1 MPRATPT
8 VDTPAAN
15 KYSIQNVSMIIPV
28 ILCGGSG
35 TRLWPLSRSH
45 MPKQLQA
52 VHEDATMLQSTALR
66 LQGFAEVVTS
76 APIVVCND
84 SHRFVT
90 RRQLQEIGITDAQ
103 LIAEP
108 VGRNTAPALTLA
120 ALLAAER
127 SDSVD
132 PVLLVMPADH
142 AIPDLAS
149 FHAAVAV
156 ALRATQAQS
165 GAASE
170 GDAIVTFGI
179 VPIEPATGYG
189 YLRIGGT
196 SAFDPGAFA
205 LDSFVEKP
213 TLEVARE
220 YVDSKQYLWNSGLF
234 VVKTSVW
241 LRAMA
246 RFEPAMLA
254 TCKAALDGAKKV
266 GDDLLPDAAVFAVC
280 PSNSIDYAVMEKL
293 ATHPEAG
300 IHGAV
305 VPLSAGWSD
314 IGSWDSAWAIAAKDD
329 YGNAAIGH
337 AIFENSHNT
346 YVRTTGPNAPVV
358 ACVGIADAIIVHTP
372 DAILVASKSHA
383 QDVKKIAVH
392 LASLSDSRADQHRKV
407 NRPWG
412 WYDSLGSGPN
422 SEAGTGFQVK
432 HIGVHPGQS
441 LSLQLHHKRAE
452 HWVVIKGTAT
462 ITVGE
467 SVRDYQA
474 NQHVFIPLGDVHRLE
489 NKTDEAVEIVEVQL
503 GAYLGEDDIVRLQD
517 IYARP

>member
-1 MPRATPT
+1 
-8 VDTPAAN
+8 
-15 KYSIQNVSMIIPV
+15 MIIPV

-52 VHEDATMLQSTALR
+52 VHEDVTMLQSTALR
-66 LQGFAEVVTS
+66 CRDFAAEAAS

-84 SHRFVT
+84 AHRFVT
-90 RRQLQEIGITDAQ
+90 RRQLQEIGIDDTQ

-120 ALLAAER
+120 ALLAVER
-127 SDSVD
+127 STEVD

-156 ALRATQAQS
+156 ALRATQSQS
-165 GAASE
+165 GAANA

-179 VPIEPATGYG
+179 VPIEPTTGYG

-234 VVKTSVW
+234 VVKASVW
-241 LRAMA
+241 LRAMT

-254 TCKAALDGAKKV
+254 ACKAALSGAKKV
-266 GDDLLPDAAVFAVC
+266 GDDLLPDAAVFAAC

-293 ATHPEAG
+293 AAHPEAG

-305 VPLSAGWSD
+305 VPLNAGWSD
-314 IGSWDSAWAIAAKDD
+314 IGSWDSAWAIAAKDEF
-329 YGNAAIGH
+329 GNAAIGH
-337 AIFENSHNT
+337 AIFENSRNT

-358 ACVGIADAIIVHTP
+358 ACVGIDDAIIVHTP

-383 QDVKKIAVH
+383 QDVKKIATH
-392 LASLSDSRADQHRKV
+392 LSALRDRRADLHRKV
-407 NRPWG
+407 HRPWG
-412 WYDSLGSGPN
+412 WYDSLGSGPDG
-422 SEAGTGFQVK
+422 AGFQVK

-452 HWVVIKGTAT
+452 HWVVVKGSAT

-467 SVRDYQA
+467 SVRDYGP
-474 NQHVFIPLGDVHRLE
+474 NEHVFIALGAVHRLE
-489 NKTDEAVEIVEVQL
+489 NKTRDAVEIVEVQL
-503 GAYLGEDDIVRLQD
+503 GGYLGEDDVVRLQD
-517 IYARP
+517 CYQRI

>member
-1 MPRATPT
+1 
-8 VDTPAAN
+8 
-15 KYSIQNVSMIIPV
+15 MIIPV

-66 LQGFAEVVTS
+66 LRGFPDATTS

-90 RRQLQEIGITDAQ
+90 RRQLQEIGIADAQ

-120 ALLAAER
+120 ALLATER
-127 SDSVD
+127 STSVD

-156 ALRATQAQS
+156 ALRATQAPSQSQSQS
-165 GAASE
+165 GGAHT

-196 SAFDPGAFA
+196 SAFDPSAFV
-205 LDSFVEKP
+205 LDRFVEKP
-213 TLEVARE
+213 TIDVARQ
-220 YVDSKQYLWNSGLF
+220 YVASKEYLWNSGLF
-234 VVKTSVW
+234 VVRASVW

-246 RFEPAMLA
+246 SFEPAMLA
-254 TCKAALDGAKKV
+254 TCKAALASAKKV
-266 GDDLLPDAAVFAVC
+266 GDDLLPDATVFAGC

-293 ATHPEAG
+293 AAHPELG

-314 IGSWDSAWAIAAKDD
+314 IGSWDSAWALAAKDEH
-329 YGNAAIGH
+329 GNAAIGH

-358 ACVGIADAIIVHTP
+358 ACVGINDAIIVHTP

-383 QDVKKIAVH
+383 QDVKKIATH
-392 LASLSDSRADQHRKV
+392 LTSISDSRADLHRKV
-407 NRPWG
+407 HRPWG

-422 SEAGTGFQVK
+422 SEAGAGFQVK
-432 HIGVHPGQS
+432 HIGVHPGES

-467 SVRDYQA
+467 SVRDYLPGE
-474 NQHVFIPLGDVHRLE
+474 HVFIALGDVHRLQ
-489 NKTDEAVEIVEVQL
+489 NKTDAVVEIVEVQL

-517 IYARP
+517 NYYRV

>member
-1 MPRATPT
+1 
-8 VDTPAAN
+8 
-15 KYSIQNVSMIIPV
+15 MIIPV

-66 LQGFAEVVTS
+66 LRGFAAEATS

-90 RRQLQEIGITDAQ
+90 RRQLQEIGIADAQ

-127 SDSVD
+127 TTSVD

-149 FHAAVAV
+149 FHAAVSV
-156 ALRATQAQS
+156 ALRATQAHS
-165 GAASE
+165 DGETA

-179 VPIEPATGYG
+179 VPVEPATGYG

-196 SAFDPGAFA
+196 SAYDPSAFA
-205 LDSFVEKP
+205 LDRFVEKP

-220 YVDSKQYLWNSGLF
+220 YVDSKEYLWNSGLF
-234 VVKTSVW
+234 VVRASVW
-241 LRAMA
+241 LRAMES
-246 RFEPAMLA
+246 FEPGILA
-254 TCKAALDGAKKV
+254 ACKSALASAKKV
-266 GDDLLPDAAVFAVC
+266 GDDLLPEAAVFAAC

-293 ATHPEAG
+293 AAHPEVG

-314 IGSWDSAWAIAAKDD
+314 IGSWDSAWAIAAKDE

-358 ACVGIADAIIVHTP
+358 ACVGMDDAIVVHTP
-372 DAILVASKSHA
+372 DAILVASKFHA
-383 QDVKKIAVH
+383 QDVKKIALQ
-392 LASLSDSRADQHRKV
+392 LAHQKDSRADLHRKV
-407 NRPWG
+407 SRPWG
-412 WYDSLGSGPN
+412 WYDSLGSG
-422 SEAGTGFQVK
+422 TGDGLPP
-432 HIGVHPGQS
+432 GVRSRDRGRPS
-441 LSLQLHHKRAE
+441 KR
-452 HWVVIKGTAT
+452 
-462 ITVGE
+462 
-467 SVRDYQA
+467 SR
-474 NQHVFIPLGDVHRLE
+474 RL
-489 NKTDEAVEIVEVQL
+489 
-503 GAYLGEDDIVRLQD
+503 R
-517 IYARP
+517 

>member
-1 MPRATPT
+1 
-8 VDTPAAN
+8 
-15 KYSIQNVSMIIPV
+15 MIIPV

-52 VHEDATMLQSTALR
+52 VHEDATMLQSTATR
-66 LQGFAEVVTS
+66 LNGLKDEAVS

-90 RRQLQEIGITDAQ
+90 RRQLQEIGIADTQ

-120 ALLAAER
+120 ALLAVER
-127 SDSVD
+127 SATVD
-132 PVLLVMPADH
+132 PVLVVMPADH

-149 FHAAVAV
+149 FHAAVRVAV
-156 ALRATQAQS
+156 RATQVQS
-165 GAASE
+165 SATA

-179 VPIEPATGYG
+179 VPTEPATGYG

-196 SAFDPGAFA
+196 SAFDPRAFA
-205 LDSFVEKP
+205 LDRFVEKP
-213 TLEVARE
+213 SIEVARD
-220 YVDSKQYLWNSGLF
+220 YVASKEYLWNSGLF
-234 VVKTSVW
+234 VVRASVW
-241 LRAMA
+241 LRAIEN
-246 RFEPAMLA
+246 FEPAMLTA
-254 TCKAALDGAKKV
+254 CKASLASAKKV
-266 GDDLLPDAAVFAVC
+266 GDDLLPDASVFAAC
-280 PSNSIDYAVMEKL
+280 PSDSIDYAVMEKL
-293 ATHPEAG
+293 AAHPEVG

-314 IGSWDSAWAIAAKDD
+314 IGSWDSAWAIAAKDA

-358 ACVGIADAIIVHTP
+358 ACVGIDDAIIVHTP

-383 QDVKKIAVH
+383 QDVKKIAIH
-392 LASLSDSRADQHRKV
+392 LAGLSDSRADLHRKV
-407 NRPWG
+407 HRPWG
-412 WYDSLGSGPN
+412 WYDSLGSGPGG
-422 SEAGTGFQVK
+422 AGFQVK

-462 ITVGE
+462 ITVGGN
-467 SVRDYQA
+467 VRDYEPSE
-474 NQHVFIPLGDVHRLE
+474 HVFIPLGDVHRLE
-489 NKTDEAVEIVEVQL
+489 NKTDAAVEIVEVQL
-503 GAYLGEDDIVRLQD
+503 GNYLGEDDIVRLQD
-517 IYARP
+517 IYQRA

>member
-1 MPRATPT
+1 
-8 VDTPAAN
+8 
-15 KYSIQNVSMIIPV
+15 MIIPV

-35 TRLWPLSRSH
+35 SRLWPLSRSH
-45 MPKQLQA
+45 MPKQLQS
-52 VHEDATMLQSTALR
+52 VYEDATMLQSTALR
-66 LQGFAEVVTS
+66 LRGFTDAATS

-90 RRQLQEIGITDAQ
+90 RRQLQEIGIEDAQ
-103 LIAEP
+103 LLAEP

-127 SDSVD
+127 STAVD

-142 AIPDLAS
+142 AIPDLVS

-156 ALRATQAQS
+156 ALRASQGANSAEAGQA
-165 GAASE
+165 

-205 LDSFVEKP
+205 LDRFVEKP
-213 TLEVARE
+213 TLDVARE
-220 YVDSKQYLWNSGLF
+220 YVDSKEYLWNSGLF
-234 VVKTSVW
+234 VVRASVW

-246 RFEPAMLA
+246 AFEPTMLA
-254 TCKAALDGAKKV
+254 TCKAALASAKKV
-266 GDDLLPDAAVFAVC
+266 GDDLLPDAAVFAAC

-293 ATHPEAG
+293 AAHPEMG

-329 YGNAAIGH
+329 HGNAAIGE

-346 YVRTTGPNAPVV
+346 YVRTTGPNAPLV
-358 ACVGIADAIIVHTP
+358 ACVGIDDAIIVHTP

-383 QDVKKIAVH
+383 QDVKLIVAH
-392 LASLSDSRADQHRKV
+392 LTGLSDSRADLHRKV
-407 NRPWG
+407 HRPWG
-412 WYDSLGSGPN
+412 WYDSLGA
-422 SEAGTGFQVK
+422 AGGGAGFQVK
-432 HIGVHPGQS
+432 HIGVYPGQS

-452 HWVVIKGTAT
+452 HWVVVKGVAT

-467 SVRDYQA
+467 SSRDYQPSE
-474 NQHVFIPLGDVHRLE
+474 HVYIPLGDVHRLQ
-489 NKTDEAVEIVEVQL
+489 NKTADSVEIIEVQL
-503 GAYLGEDDIVRLQD
+503 GSYLGEDDIVRLED
-517 IYARP
+517 IYNRT

>member
-1 MPRATPT
+1 
-8 VDTPAAN
+8 
-15 KYSIQNVSMIIPV
+15 
-28 ILCGGSG
+28 
-35 TRLWPLSRSH
+35 
-45 MPKQLQA
+45 
-52 VHEDATMLQSTALR
+52 MLQSTALR
-66 LQGFAEVVTS
+66 LRGFAAEATS

-90 RRQLQEIGITDAQ
+90 RRQLQEIGIADAQ

-127 SDSVD
+127 TTSVD

-149 FHAAVAV
+149 FHAAVTV
-156 ALRATQAQS
+156 ALRATQAHS
-165 GAASE
+165 GGETA

-179 VPIEPATGYG
+179 VPVEPATGYG

-196 SAFDPGAFA
+196 SAYDPSAFA
-205 LDSFVEKP
+205 LDRFVEKP

-220 YVDSKQYLWNSGLF
+220 YVDSKEYLWNSGLF
-234 VVKTSVW
+234 VVRASVW
-241 LRAMA
+241 LRAMES
-246 RFEPAMLA
+246 FEPGILVACKSALA
-254 TCKAALDGAKKV
+254 SAKKV
-266 GDDLLPDAAVFAVC
+266 GDDLLPEAAVFAAC

-293 ATHPEAG
+293 AAHPEVG

-314 IGSWDSAWAIAAKDD
+314 IGSWDSAWAIAAKDE

-358 ACVGIADAIIVHTP
+358 ACVGMDDTIVIHTP
-372 DAILVASKSHA
+372 DAILVASKFHA
-383 QDVKKIAVH
+383 QDVKKIALQ
-392 LASLSDSRADQHRKV
+392 LADQKDSRADLHRKV
-407 NRPWG
+407 ARPWG
-412 WYDSLGSGPN
+412 WYDSLGSGPDG
-422 SEAGTGFQVK
+422 AGFQVK

-452 HWVVIKGTAT
+452 HWVVIKGRAT
-462 ITVGE
+462 ITVGD
-467 SVRDYQA
+467 SVCDYEPGE
-474 NQHVFIPLGDVHRLE
+474 HVFIALGDVHRLE
-489 NKTDEAVEIVEVQL
+489 NKTDSAVEIVEVQL

-517 IYARP
+517 VYARA

>member
-1 MPRATPT
+1 
-8 VDTPAAN
+8 
-15 KYSIQNVSMIIPV
+15 MIIPV

-35 TRLWPLSRSH
+35 SRLWPLSRSH
-45 MPKQLQA
+45 MPKQLQS
-52 VHEDATMLQSTALR
+52 VYEDATMLQSTALR
-66 LQGFAEVVTS
+66 LRGFAEAATS

-90 RRQLQEIGITDAQ
+90 RRQLQEIGIEDAQ
-103 LIAEP
+103 LLAEP

-127 SDSVD
+127 STAVD

-142 AIPDLAS
+142 AIPDLVS

-156 ALRATQAQS
+156 ALRASQ
-165 GAASE
+165 GANTGEA

-179 VPIEPATGYG
+179 VPVEPATGYG

-196 SAFDPGAFA
+196 SAFDAGAFA
-205 LDSFVEKP
+205 LDRFVEKP
-213 TLEVARE
+213 TLDVARE
-220 YVDSKQYLWNSGLF
+220 YVDSKEYLWNSGLF
-234 VVKTSVW
+234 VVRASVW

-246 RFEPAMLA
+246 AFEPTMLA
-254 TCKAALDGAKKV
+254 TCKAALASAKKV
-266 GDDLLPDAAVFAVC
+266 GDDLLPDAAIFAAC

-293 ATHPEAG
+293 AAHPEVG

-314 IGSWDSAWAIAAKDD
+314 IGSWDSAWAISAKDD
-329 YGNAAIGH
+329 HGNAAIGE

-346 YVRTTGPNAPVV
+346 YVRTTGPNAPLV
-358 ACVGIADAIIVHTP
+358 ACVGIDDAIIVHTP

-383 QDVKKIAVH
+383 QDVKLIAAH
-392 LASLSDSRADQHRKV
+392 LTALNDSRADLHRKV
-407 NRPWG
+407 HRPWG

-422 SEAGTGFQVK
+422 SDVGAGFQVK
-432 HIGVHPGQS
+432 HIAVHPGQS

-452 HWVVIKGTAT
+452 HWVVVKGTAT

-467 SVRDYQA
+467 NVRDYQPGE
-474 NQHVFIPLGDVHRLE
+474 HVFIPLGDVHRLE
-489 NKTDEAVEIVEVQL
+489 NKTNAAVEIVEVQL

-517 IYARP
+517 NYART

>member
-1 MPRATPT
+1 
-8 VDTPAAN
+8 
-15 KYSIQNVSMIIPV
+15 MIIPV

-66 LQGFAEVVTS
+66 LRGFADVATS

-90 RRQLQEIGITDAQ
+90 RRQLQEIGIDDAQ

-120 ALLAAER
+120 ALLAAQR
-127 SDSVD
+127 SATAD

-156 ALRATQAQS
+156 ALRATQAQP
-165 GAASE
+165 GGGTA

-179 VPIEPATGYG
+179 VPVEPATGYG

-196 SAFDPGAFA
+196 SAFDPSAFA
-205 LDSFVEKP
+205 LDRFVEKP
-213 TLEVARE
+213 SIEVARE

-234 VVKTSVW
+234 VVRASVW
-241 LRAMA
+241 LRAMES
-246 RFEPAMLA
+246 FEPAMLA
-254 TCKAALDGAKKV
+254 ACKAALTSAKKV
-266 GDDLLPDAAVFAVC
+266 GDDLLPDAAVFAAC

-293 ATHPEAG
+293 AARPEAG

-314 IGSWDSAWAIAAKDD
+314 IGSWDSAWAIAAKDE

-358 ACVGIADAIIVHTP
+358 ACVGIDDAIIVHTP

-383 QDVKKIAVH
+383 QDVKKIATH
-392 LASLSDSRADQHRKV
+392 LTSMSDSRADLHRKV
-407 NRPWG
+407 HRPWG
-412 WYDSLGSGPN
+412 WYDSLGSGPT
-422 SEAGTGFQVK
+422 SEAGAGFQVK

-467 SVRDYQA
+467 SVKDYEPGK
-474 NQHVFIPLGDVHRLE
+474 HVFIPLGDVHRLE
-489 NKTDEAVEIVEVQL
+489 NKTTSAVEIVEVQL

-517 IYARP
+517 NYSRV

>member
-1 MPRATPT
+1 
-8 VDTPAAN
+8 
-15 KYSIQNVSMIIPV
+15 
-28 ILCGGSG
+28 
-35 TRLWPLSRSH
+35 
-45 MPKQLQA
+45 
-52 VHEDATMLQSTALR
+52 MLQSTALR
-66 LQGFAEVVTS
+66 LRGFAAEATS

-90 RRQLQEIGITDAQ
+90 RRQLQEIGIVDAQ

-127 SDSVD
+127 TTSVD

-149 FHAAVAV
+149 FHAALAV
-156 ALRATQAQS
+156 ALRATQAHS
-165 GAASE
+165 GGETA

-179 VPIEPATGYG
+179 VPVEPATGYG

-196 SAFDPGAFA
+196 SAYDPSAFA
-205 LDSFVEKP
+205 LDRFVEKP

-220 YVDSKQYLWNSGLF
+220 YVDSKEYLWNSGLF
-234 VVKTSVW
+234 VVRASVW
-241 LRAMA
+241 LRAMES
-246 RFEPAMLA
+246 FEPGILVACKSALA
-254 TCKAALDGAKKV
+254 SAKKV
-266 GDDLLPDAAVFAVC
+266 GDDLLPEAAVFAAC

-293 ATHPEAG
+293 AAHPEVG

-314 IGSWDSAWAIAAKDD
+314 IGSWDSAWAIAAKDE

-358 ACVGIADAIIVHTP
+358 ACVGMDDAIVIHTP
-372 DAILVASKSHA
+372 DAILVASKFHA
-383 QDVKKIAVH
+383 QDVKKIALQ
-392 LASLSDSRADQHRKV
+392 LADQKDSRADLHRKV
-407 NRPWG
+407 ARPWG
-412 WYDSLGSGPN
+412 WYDSLGSGPDG
-422 SEAGTGFQVK
+422 AGFQVK

-452 HWVVIKGTAT
+452 HWVVIKGRAT
-462 ITVGE
+462 ITVGD
-467 SVRDYQA
+467 SVRDYEPGE
-474 NQHVFIPLGDVHRLE
+474 HVFIALGDVHRLE
-489 NKTDEAVEIVEVQL
+489 NKTDSAVEIVEVQL

-517 IYARP
+517 VYARA

>member
-1 MPRATPT
+1 
-8 VDTPAAN
+8 
-15 KYSIQNVSMIIPV
+15 MIIPV

-66 LQGFAEVVTS
+66 LRGFEGVATS

-90 RRQLQEIGITDAQ
+90 RRQLQEIGINDAQ

-120 ALLAAER
+120 ALLATER
-127 SDSVD
+127 SASVD

-156 ALRATQAQS
+156 ALRATQVSAS
-165 GAASE
+165 GGMGE
-170 GDAIVTFGI
+170 AIVTFGI
-179 VPIEPATGYG
+179 VPTEPATGYG

-196 SAFDPGAFA
+196 SAFDASAFA
-205 LDSFVEKP
+205 LDRFVEKP
-213 TLEVARE
+213 TVEVARE
-220 YVDSKQYLWNSGLF
+220 YVDSKEYLWNSGLF
-234 VVKTSVW
+234 VVKASVW

-246 RFEPAMLA
+246 SFEAAMLA
-254 TCKAALDGAKKV
+254 ACTAALASAKKV
-266 GDDLLPDAAVFAVC
+266 GGDLLPEAAVFAAC

-293 ATHPEAG
+293 ATHPEVG

-314 IGSWDSAWAIAAKDD
+314 IGAWDSAWAIAAKDEC
-329 YGNAAIGH
+329 GNAAIGH
-337 AIFENSHNT
+337 ALFEDSHNT
-346 YVRTTGPNAPVV
+346 YVRSTGPNAPVI
-358 ACVGIADAIIVHTP
+358 ACVGISDAIIVHTP

-383 QDVKKIAVH
+383 QDVKKIAMR
-392 LASLSDSRADQHRKV
+392 LSNDADSRADLHRKV
-407 NRPWG
+407 HRPWG

-422 SEAGTGFQVK
+422 TGAGAGFQVK
-432 HIGVHPGQS
+432 QIGVHPGQS

-452 HWVVIKGTAT
+452 HWIVVKGVAT

-467 SVRDYQA
+467 SVRDYQP
-474 NQHVFIPLGDVHRLE
+474 NEHVFIAINEVHRLQ
-489 NKTDEAVEIVEVQL
+489 NNTDSAVEIIEVQL
-503 GAYLGEDDIVRLQD
+503 GTYLGEDDIVRLADVYQ
-517 IYARP
+517 RT

>member
-1 MPRATPT
+1 
-8 VDTPAAN
+8 
-15 KYSIQNVSMIIPV
+15 MIIPV

-52 VHEDATMLQSTALR
+52 VHEDATMLQSTVLR
-66 LQGFAEVVTS
+66 LRGFVDEATS

-90 RRQLQEIGITDAQ
+90 RRQLQEIGVNDAQ

-127 SDSVD
+127 SDADD

-149 FHAAVAV
+149 FHAAVTV

-165 GAASE
+165 GAANE
-170 GDAIVTFGI
+170 GDAIVTFGV
-179 VPIEPATGYG
+179 VPVEPATGYG

-196 SAFDPGAFA
+196 SAFDASAFA
-205 LDSFVEKP
+205 LESFVEKP
-213 TLEVARE
+213 TLEVARG

-234 VVKTSVW
+234 VVRMSVW

-246 RFEPAMLA
+246 SFEPAMLA
-254 TCKAALDGAKKV
+254 ACKAALASAKKV
-266 GDDLLPDAAVFAVC
+266 GDDLLPDATVFAAC

-293 ATHPEAG
+293 AAHPEVG

-314 IGSWDSAWAIAAKDD
+314 IGSWDSAWAIAAKDE

-337 AIFENSHNT
+337 AIFENSYNT
-346 YVRTTGPNAPVV
+346 YVRTSGPNAPVV
-358 ACVGIADAIIVHTP
+358 ACVGIDDAIIVHTP

-383 QDVKKIAVH
+383 QDVKKIATH
-392 LASLSDSRADQHRKV
+392 LASLSDSRADLHRKV
-407 NRPWG
+407 HRPWG
-412 WYDSLGSGPN
+412 WYDSLGSGPGG
-422 SEAGTGFQVK
+422 AGFQVK

-462 ITVGE
+462 ITVGQ
-467 SVRDYQA
+467 SVRDYEPGE
-474 NQHVFIPLGDVHRLE
+474 HVFIPLGDVHRLE
-489 NKTDEAVEIVEVQL
+489 NKTDAAVEIVEVQL
-503 GAYLGEDDIVRLQD
+503 GVYLGEDDIVRLQD
-517 IYARP
+517 NYSRI

>member
-1 MPRATPT
+1 
-8 VDTPAAN
+8 
-15 KYSIQNVSMIIPV
+15 MIIPV

-35 TRLWPLSRSH
+35 SRLWPLSRSH
-45 MPKQLQA
+45 MPKQLQP
-52 VHEDATMLQSTALR
+52 VYEDATMLQSTALR
-66 LQGFAEVVTS
+66 LRGFTEAMTS

-90 RRQLQEIGITDAQ
+90 RRQLQEMGIEDAQ
-103 LIAEP
+103 LLAEP

-127 SDSVD
+127 NTAID

-156 ALRATQAQS
+156 ALRASQAPSQD
-165 GAASE
+165 GNA

-179 VPIEPATGYG
+179 VPVEPATGYG

-205 LDSFVEKP
+205 LDRFVEKP
-213 TLEVARE
+213 TLDVARE
-220 YVDSKQYLWNSGLF
+220 YVASKEYLWNSGLF
-234 VVKTSVW
+234 VVRASVW

-246 RFEPAMLA
+246 AFEPTILA
-254 TCKAALDGAKKV
+254 TCKAALASAKKV
-266 GDDLLPDAAVFAVC
+266 GDDLLPDAAIFAVC

-293 ATHPEAG
+293 AAHPEIG

-305 VPLSAGWSD
+305 VPLNAGWSD
-314 IGSWDSAWAIAAKDD
+314 IGSWDSAWAISAKDD
-329 YGNAAIGH
+329 HGNAVIGE

-346 YVRTTGPNAPVV
+346 YVRTTGPNAPLV
-358 ACVGIADAIIVHTP
+358 ACVGIDDAIIVHTP

-383 QDVKKIAVH
+383 QDVKKIASR
-392 LASLSDSRADQHRKV
+392 LTGLSDSRADVHRKV
-407 NRPWG
+407 HRPWG

-422 SEAGTGFQVK
+422 SEAGAGFQVK
-432 HIGVHPGQS
+432 HIAVHSGQS

-452 HWVVIKGTAT
+452 HWVVVKGIAT
-462 ITVGE
+462 ITVGDN
-467 SVRDYQA
+467 VRDYRPGE
-474 NQHVFIPLGDVHRLE
+474 HVFIPLGDVHRLE
-489 NKTDEAVEIVEVQL
+489 NKTNSAVEIVEVQL

-517 IYARP
+517 NYSRI

>member
-1 MPRATPT
+1 
-8 VDTPAAN
+8 
-15 KYSIQNVSMIIPV
+15 
-28 ILCGGSG
+28 
-35 TRLWPLSRSH
+35 
-45 MPKQLQA
+45 
-52 VHEDATMLQSTALR
+52 MLQSTALR
-66 LQGFAEVVTS
+66 LRGFASEATS

-90 RRQLQEIGITDAQ
+90 RRQLQEIGIADAQ

-120 ALLAAER
+120 ALLAAKR
-127 SDSVD
+127 TTSVD

-156 ALRATQAQS
+156 ALRATQAHS
-165 GAASE
+165 GGETA

-179 VPIEPATGYG
+179 VPVEPATGYG

-196 SAFDPGAFA
+196 SAYDPSAFA
-205 LDSFVEKP
+205 LDRFVEKP

-220 YVDSKQYLWNSGLF
+220 YVDSKEYLWNSGLF
-234 VVKTSVW
+234 VVRASVW
-241 LRAMA
+241 LRAMES
-246 RFEPAMLA
+246 FEPGILA
-254 TCKAALDGAKKV
+254 ACKSALASAKKV
-266 GDDLLPDAAVFAVC
+266 GDDLLPEAAVFAAC

-293 ATHPEAG
+293 AAHPEVG

-314 IGSWDSAWAIAAKDD
+314 IGSWDSAWAIAAKDE

-358 ACVGIADAIIVHTP
+358 ACVGIDDAIIVHTP

-383 QDVKKIAVH
+383 QDVKKIATH
-392 LASLSDSRADQHRKV
+392 LAGLSDSRADLHRKV
-407 NRPWG
+407 HRPWG
-412 WYDSLGSGPN
+412 WYDSLGSGPDG
-422 SEAGTGFQVK
+422 AGFQVK

-452 HWVVIKGTAT
+452 HWVVVKGTAT

-467 SVRDYQA
+467 RVRDYQLGE
-474 NQHVFIPLGDVHRLE
+474 HVFIPVGDVHRLE
-489 NKTDEAVEIVEVQL
+489 NKTETAVEIVEVQL
-503 GAYLGEDDIVRLQD
+503 GAYLGEDDVVRLQD
-517 IYARP
+517 NYSRV

>member
-1 MPRATPT
+1 
-8 VDTPAAN
+8 
-15 KYSIQNVSMIIPV
+15 MIIPV

-66 LQGFAEVVTS
+66 LRDFAAAATG

-90 RRQLQEIGITDAQ
+90 RRQLQEIGIADTQ

-120 ALLAAER
+120 ALLAVEH
-127 SDSVD
+127 SSELD

-149 FHAAVAV
+149 FHAAVEI
-156 ALRATQAQS
+156 ALRATQITS
-165 GAASE
+165 GNEVGS
-170 GDAIVTFGI
+170 DAIVTFGI
-179 VPIEPATGYG
+179 VPTEPATGYG

-196 SAFDPGAFA
+196 SPFDAGAFV
-205 LDSFVEKP
+205 LDRFVEKP
-213 TLEVARE
+213 SLEVARE
-220 YVDSKQYLWNSGLF
+220 YVDSKEFLWNSGLF
-234 VVKTSVW
+234 VVRASVW
-241 LRAMA
+241 LRAIEC
-246 RFEPAMLA
+246 FEPEMLA
-254 TCKAALDGAKKV
+254 VCKAALAGAKKV
-266 GDDLLPDAAVFAVC
+266 GDDLLPDAALFATC

-293 ATHPEAG
+293 AAQPEAR

-314 IGSWDSAWAIAAKDD
+314 IGSWDSAWAIAEKDD
-329 YGNAAIGH
+329 NGNAAIGH

-346 YVRTTGPNAPVV
+346 YVRTTGPNAPVI
-358 ACVGIADAIIVHTP
+358 ACVGIDDAVIVHTP
-372 DAILVASKSHA
+372 DAILVASKFHA
-383 QDVKKIAVH
+383 QDVKKIALQ
-392 LASLSDSRADQHRKV
+392 LAEKKDSRADLHRKV
-407 NRPWG
+407 ARPWG
-412 WYDSLGSGPN
+412 WYDSLGSGPDG
-422 SEAGTGFQVK
+422 AGFQVK

-467 SVRDYQA
+467 SVRDYLP
-474 NQHVFIPLGDVHRLE
+474 NEHVFIPLGDVHRLE
-489 NKTDEAVEIVEVQL
+489 NKTAATVEIVEVQL

-517 IYARP
+517 VYARA

>member
-1 MPRATPT
+1 
-8 VDTPAAN
+8 
-15 KYSIQNVSMIIPV
+15 
-28 ILCGGSG
+28 
-35 TRLWPLSRSH
+35 
-45 MPKQLQA
+45 
-52 VHEDATMLQSTALR
+52 MLQSTALR
-66 LQGFAEVVTS
+66 LRGFVDEATS

-90 RRQLQEIGITDAQ
+90 RRQLQEIGVNDAQ

-127 SDSVD
+127 SEADD

-149 FHAAVAV
+149 FHAAVTV

-165 GAASE
+165 GAANE
-170 GDAIVTFGI
+170 GDAIVTFGV
-179 VPIEPATGYG
+179 VPVEPATGYG

-196 SAFDPGAFA
+196 SAFDASAFA
-205 LDSFVEKP
+205 LESFVEKP
-213 TLEVARE
+213 TLEVARG

-234 VVKTSVW
+234 VVRTRVW
-241 LRAMA
+241 LHAMA
-246 RFEPAMLA
+246 SFEPAMLA
-254 TCKAALDGAKKV
+254 ACKAALASAKKV
-266 GDDLLPDAAVFAVC
+266 GDDLLPDATVFAAC

-293 ATHPEAG
+293 AAHPQAG

-305 VPLSAGWSD
+305 VPLDAGWSD
-314 IGSWDSAWAIAAKDD
+314 IGSWDSAWAMAVKDEQ
-329 YGNAAIGH
+329 GNAAVGH
-337 AIFENSHNT
+337 AIFENSRNT

-358 ACVGIADAIIVHTP
+358 ACVGIDDAIIVHTP
-372 DAILVASKSHA
+372 DAILVVSKSHA
-383 QDVKKIAVH
+383 QDVKKIATH
-392 LASLSDSRADQHRKV
+392 LASLSDSRADLHRKV
-407 NRPWG
+407 HRPWG
-412 WYDSLGSGPN
+412 WYDSLGSGPDG
-422 SEAGTGFQVK
+422 AGFQVK

-467 SVRDYQA
+467 NVRDYQPSE
-474 NQHVFIPLGDVHRLE
+474 HVFIALGDVHRLE
-489 NKTDEAVEIVEVQL
+489 NKTDSAVEIVEVQL
-503 GAYLGEDDIVRLQD
+503 GNYLGEDDIVRLSDRYQRD
-517 IYARP
+517 

>member
-1 MPRATPT
+1 
-8 VDTPAAN
+8 
-15 KYSIQNVSMIIPV
+15 MIIPV

-66 LQGFAEVVTS
+66 LRGFADEATS

-90 RRQLQEIGITDAQ
+90 RRQLQEIGIADAQ

-127 SDSVD
+127 TTSVD

-149 FHAAVAV
+149 FHTAVAV
-156 ALRATQAQS
+156 ALRATQAQLS
-165 GAASE
+165 DGTA

-179 VPIEPATGYG
+179 VPVEPATGYG

-196 SAFDPGAFA
+196 STFDPSAFA
-205 LDSFVEKP
+205 LDRFVEKP
-213 TLEVARE
+213 TLEVACE
-220 YVDSKQYLWNSGLF
+220 YVDSKEYLWNSGLF
-234 VVKTSVW
+234 VVRASVW
-241 LRAMA
+241 LRAMES
-246 RFEPAMLA
+246 FEPGILA
-254 TCKAALDGAKKV
+254 TCKAALVGAKKV
-266 GDDLLPDAAVFAVC
+266 GDDLLPDTTLFAAC

-293 ATHPEAG
+293 AAHPETG

-358 ACVGIADAIIVHTP
+358 ACVGIDDAIIVHTP

-383 QDVKKIAVH
+383 QDVKKIATH
-392 LASLSDSRADQHRKV
+392 LTGLSDSRADLHRKV
-407 NRPWG
+407 HRPWG
-412 WYDSLGSGPN
+412 WYDSLGAGPD
-422 SEAGTGFQVK
+422 GTGFQVK

-452 HWVVIKGTAT
+452 HWVVVKGTAT

-467 SVRDYQA
+467 NVRDYQPSE
-474 NQHVFIPLGDVHRLE
+474 HVFIPLGDVHRLE
-489 NKTDEAVEIVEVQL
+489 NKTEAAVEIVEVQL
-503 GAYLGEDDIVRLQD
+503 GNYLGEDDIVRLQD
-517 IYARP
+517 MYQRA

>member
-1 MPRATPT
+1 
-8 VDTPAAN
+8 
-15 KYSIQNVSMIIPV
+15 
-28 ILCGGSG
+28 
-35 TRLWPLSRSH
+35 

-66 LQGFAEVVTS
+66 LRGFADEDS
-76 APIVVCND
+76 GAPIVVCND

-90 RRQLQEIGITDAQ
+90 RRQLQEIGVHDAQ

-127 SDSVD
+127 SAAID

-142 AIPDLAS
+142 AIPDIAS

-156 ALRATQAQS
+156 ALRATQAQPD
-165 GAASE
+165 GGT
-170 GDAIVTFGI
+170 GDAIITFGI
-179 VPIEPATGYG
+179 VPVEPATGYG

-196 SAFDPGAFA
+196 SAFDPSAFA
-205 LDSFVEKP
+205 LDRFVEKP

-220 YVDSKQYLWNSGLF
+220 YVASKEYLWNSGLF
-234 VVKTSVW
+234 VVKASVW

-246 RFEPAMLA
+246 SFEPIMLA
-254 TCKAALDGAKKV
+254 ACKSALANAKKSGEDV
-266 GDDLLPDAAVFAVC
+266 LPDASVFAAC
-280 PSNSIDYAVMEKL
+280 PANSIDYAVMEKL
-293 ATHPEAG
+293 AAHPEMG

-305 VPLSAGWSD
+305 VPLDAGWSD
-314 IGSWDSAWAIAAKDD
+314 IGSWDSAWSIAAKDD
-329 YGNAAIGH
+329 FGNAAIGH

-358 ACVGIADAIIVHTP
+358 ACVGIDDAIIVHTP

-383 QDVKKIAVH
+383 QEVKKIANH
-392 LASLSDSRADQHRKV
+392 LTRLADSRADLHRKV
-407 NRPWG
+407 HRPWG

-422 SEAGTGFQVK
+422 SDAGAGFQVK
-432 HIGVHPGQS
+432 HIGVYPGQS

-452 HWVVIKGTAT
+452 HWVVVKGTAT

-467 SVRDYQA
+467 SVRDYQP
-474 NQHVFIPLGDVHRLE
+474 NEHVFIPLGDVHRLV
-489 NKTDEAVEIVEVQL
+489 NNTDSAVEIVEVQL
-503 GAYLGEDDIVRLQD
+503 GSYLGEDDIVRLSDVYQR
-517 IYARP
+517 A

>member
-1 MPRATPT
+1 
-8 VDTPAAN
+8 
-15 KYSIQNVSMIIPV
+15 MIIPV

-66 LQGFAEVVTS
+66 LRGFEGVATS

-90 RRQLQEIGITDAQ
+90 RRQLQEIGINDAQ

-120 ALLAAER
+120 ALLATER
-127 SDSVD
+127 SASVD

-156 ALRATQAQS
+156 ALRATQVSAS
-165 GAASE
+165 GGMGE
-170 GDAIVTFGI
+170 AIVTFGI
-179 VPIEPATGYG
+179 VPTEPATGYG

-196 SAFDPGAFA
+196 SAFDASAFA
-205 LDSFVEKP
+205 LDRFVEKP
-213 TLEVARE
+213 TVEVARE
-220 YVDSKQYLWNSGLF
+220 YVDSKEYLWNSGLF
-234 VVKTSVW
+234 VVKASVW

-246 RFEPAMLA
+246 SFEPAMRA
-254 TCKAALDGAKKV
+254 ACTAALVSAKKV
-266 GDDLLPDAAVFAVC
+266 GDDLLPDAAVFAAC

-293 ATHPEAG
+293 ATQPEVG

-314 IGSWDSAWAIAAKDD
+314 IGAWDSAWAIAAKDEC
-329 YGNAAIGH
+329 GNAAIGY
-337 AIFENSHNT
+337 ALFEDSHNT
-346 YVRTTGPNAPVV
+346 YVRSTGPNAPVI
-358 ACVGIADAIIVHTP
+358 ACVGINNAIIVHTP

-383 QDVKKIAVH
+383 QDVKKIAMR
-392 LASLSDSRADQHRKV
+392 LSNDADSRADLHRKV
-407 NRPWG
+407 HRPWG

-422 SEAGTGFQVK
+422 TGAGAGFQVK
-432 HIGVHPGQS
+432 QIGVHPGQS

-452 HWVVIKGTAT
+452 HWIVVKGVAT

-467 SVRDYQA
+467 SVRDYQP
-474 NQHVFIPLGDVHRLE
+474 NEHVFIAIGVVHRLQ
-489 NKTDEAVEIVEVQL
+489 NNTDSAVEIIEVQL
-503 GAYLGEDDIVRLQD
+503 GTYLGEDDIVRLADVYQ
-517 IYARP
+517 RT